1 MNIILSKQT
10 HSSDAGISYHHHLR
24 TSTTK
29 KRNEFCTCFIQ
40 FKDAG
45 SLQPVLS
52 KTIHTE
58 TLCQKQLLRG
68 YNKRQI
74 TFLITKEVAI

>member
-1 MNIILSKQT
+1 MIELQTILWDEFYKQLFEF
-10 HSSDAGISYHHHLR
+10 S
-24 TSTTK
+24 K

-52 KTIHTE
+52 KTIHIE
-58 TLCQKQLLRG
+58 TLCQKQLLREN
-68 YNKRQI
+68 NKRQI
-74 TFLITKEVAI
+74 TFLITKEVAT